1 MTVSSTHKV
10 FFLNIRKE
18 LCICLF
24 FVISILAV
32 YWQTGNYDFVDFD
45 DDVYVFRNPYVR
57 AGLTLESIRWA
68 FTATHAAN
76 WHPVTWLSHIL
87 DVELYGLNP
96 GQHHLS
102 NVIFH
107 IANTLLLFFVFR
119 QMSGKIWQ
127 SAFVAALFALHP
139 LHVESVA
146 WVSERKDVLST
157 FFWLLTMRSYLRFV
171 REPKFMTYLPVLLF
185 FILGLM
191 SKPMLITLPFV
202 LLLLDCWPLERLSA
216 GRAIILE
223 KIPLIAIS
231 GISLAV
237 TFLAQKDWGAVGNSE
252 LYPFSLR
259 ISNALI
265 SYIRYIGKLFRPS
278 DMAFFYPYSLSLPW
292 WEAAGAGILLVFL
305 SVVILR
311 NLKHRPYL
319 IVGWLWYLGT
329 LVPVI
334 GLVQLGGQSMADRYT
349 YIPFIGLSVMAAWG
363 IPELTAKQRHE
374 KILLAS
380 ASAAVFTILMLIS
393 SLQVRYWRNSITLF
407 EHALAVTDNNY
418 VAHNNLGVVL
428 HRQGKTD
435 EAIAH
440 YSEVLRIKPRDADA
454 HNNIGVLLAD
464 QGKTDEAVEHYTEA
478 LRLDPGLASA
488 YNNMGII
495 MEKKGDSDAA
505 VRYYSKALQV
515 NPDYPEALN
524 NMGLIFY
531 RKGEINTAIAHF
543 RHLLRIKPDS
553 AEAHNTLGA
562 ALVRNRRPDEA
573 IAHFRK
579 ALELKPDYVR
589 AYNNLKRL
597 SETRK

>member
-1 MTVSSTHKV
+1 M
-10 FFLNIRKE
+10 IA
-18 LCICLF
+18 
-24 FVISILAV
+24 ILAV

-45 DDVYVFRNPYVR
+45 DDVYIFRNPHVR
-57 AGLTLESIRWA
+57 AGLCSESIRWA

-76 WHPVTWLSHIL
+76 WHPLTWLSHIL
-87 DVELYGLNP
+87 DVEFYGLNP
-96 GQHHLS
+96 GQHHLT

-127 SAFVAALFALHP
+127 SAFVAGLFALHP

-171 REPKFMTYLPVLLF
+171 REPKLMTYLPVLLF

-202 LLLLDCWPLERLSA
+202 LLLLDCWPLERLSS
-216 GRAIILE
+216 GRDKSLLPIILE
-223 KIPLIAIS
+223 KIPLLAIS
-231 GISLAV
+231 GISLLV

-265 SYIRYIGKLFRPS
+265 SYIRYIGKLFWPS
-278 DMAFFYPYSLSLPW
+278 DMAFFYPYSRSLPG
-292 WEAAGAGILLVFL
+292 WETAGAGILLVSL

-311 NLKHRPYL
+311 NLKQRPYL
-319 IVGWLWYLGT
+319 TVGWLWYLGT

-363 IPELTAKQRHE
+363 IPEVTAKQRYG
-374 KILLAS
+374 KISLAS
-380 ASAAVFTILMLIS
+380 GSAVIFTMFMAIS
-393 SLQVRYWRNSITLF
+393 NLQTGYWQNSITLF
-407 EHALAVTDNNY
+407 EHALAVTKNNH

-428 HRQGKTD
+428 HRQGKAD

-440 YSEVLRIKPRDADA
+440 YSEALRIKPRDADA
-454 HNNIGVLLAD
+454 HNNLGLLLAN
-464 QGKTDEAVEHYTEA
+464 QGKTDEAVAHYTEA

-495 MEKKGDSDAA
+495 MEKKGDFDSAGQ
-505 VRYYSKALQV
+505 YYSKALQIT
-515 NPDYPEALN
+515 PDYPEALN
-524 NMGLIFY
+524 NMGLIFL
-531 RKGEINTAIAHF
+531 RKEEMNKAIAYFTASLKVRPDNAQTHNNMGIALLRSKRPDLALAHF
-543 RHLLRIKPDS
+543 RAALRIKPDYLS
-553 AEAHNTLGA
+553 AYTNLKA
-562 ALVRNRRPDEA
+562 ALAAQEHKTGTLP
-573 IAHFRK
+573 
-579 ALELKPDYVR
+579 
-589 AYNNLKRL
+589 
-597 SETRK
+597 